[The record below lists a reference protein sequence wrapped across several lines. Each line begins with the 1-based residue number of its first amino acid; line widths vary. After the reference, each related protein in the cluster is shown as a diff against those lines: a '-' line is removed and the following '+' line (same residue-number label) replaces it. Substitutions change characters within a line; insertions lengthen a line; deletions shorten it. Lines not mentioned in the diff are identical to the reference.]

1 MDIVKIKIKK
11 LNYAKYN
18 PRQITEGELENLR
31 NSIETFGL
39 VEPIVINKDNTI
51 IGGHQ
56 RVKAL
61 KSLGYKEAPCIIV
74 ELTKDKEKILNLALN
89 KISGTWD
96 ENKLVSIIKDI
107 SKLPDIKKTGFSK
120 EEINQFL
127 VRHEIDFGEDHN
139 NTDFSNNDEMAKIFE
154 RHERVEVPVEKPEI
168 KQKKER
174 VGFYCDNMEQ
184 WNKIKDHFKTTRK
197 GQLDI
202 NKLMDLTK

>member
-107 SKLPDIKKTGFSK
+107 SDLPDIKKTGFSK

-168 KQKKER
+168 EQKK
-174 VGFYCDNMEQ
+174 
-184 WNKIKDHFKTTRK
+184 KRK
-197 GQLDI
+197 KYVI
-202 NKLMDLTK
+202 I